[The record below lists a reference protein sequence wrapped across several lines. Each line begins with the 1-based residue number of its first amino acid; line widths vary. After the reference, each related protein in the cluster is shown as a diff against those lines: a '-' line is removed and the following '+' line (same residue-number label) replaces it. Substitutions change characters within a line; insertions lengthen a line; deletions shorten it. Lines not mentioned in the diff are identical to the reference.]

1 MSGAAQAVH
10 YSSRMSVT
18 LIIII
23 VTVGISLLAW
33 NNSSLMDRWIMNPY
47 QAASRGQYYR
57 LLTSGFLHAD
67 WGHLFFNMFSLY
79 IFGGFIEQLFGM
91 LFAAN
96 APIYLIGFYVV
107 AIVVSDIPSF
117 LKHRNDPGYN
127 SLGASG
133 GVSAIIFAAIL
144 FRPLSDICLYFTL
157 CVPGFIFGALY
168 LAYSYYE
175 SRRGRGNVNHDAHF
189 YGALFGILF
198 MIVVYPPVLPNFIDQ
213 IAGWR
218 LF

>member
-1 MSGAAQAVH
+1 
-10 YSSRMSVT
+10 
-18 LIIII
+18 
-23 VTVGISLLAW
+23 
-33 NNSSLMDRWIMNPY
+33 MDRWIMNPY
-47 QAASRGQYYR
+47 QVAQRGQYYR

-91 LFAAN
+91 LFTTS
-96 APIYLIGFYVV
+96 APIYLVGFYLV
-107 AIVVSDIPSF
+107 AILVSDIPSF

-133 GVSAIIFAAIL
+133 GVSAVIFATIL
-144 FRPLSDICLYFTL
+144 YSPLTSICLYFAL

-175 SRRGRGNVNHDAHF
+175 SRRGVGNVNHDAHF
-189 YGALFGILF
+189 YGALFGIIF
-198 MIVVYPPVLPNFIDQ
+198 MIVVYPPSLTNFFQ
-213 IAGWR
+213 QVAEWR
-218 LF
+218 MF

>member
-1 MSGAAQAVH
+1 
-10 YSSRMSVT
+10 MSVT

-23 VTVGISLLAW
+23 VTVGISFLAW
-33 NNSSLMDRWIMNPY
+33 NNPSLMDRWILNPY
-47 QAASRGQYYR
+47 QVANRGQYYR
-57 LLTSGFLHAD
+57 LVTSGFLHAD

-79 IFGGFIEQLFGM
+79 VFGGMIEQIFGTLFGT
-91 LFAAN
+91 AG
-96 APIYLIGFYVV
+96 PVYLIGFYLVG
-107 AIVVSDIPSF
+107 ILVSDIPSF

-133 GVSAIIFAAIL
+133 GVSSILFAAIL
-144 FRPLSDICLYFTL
+144 FYPLIKLSLMFIPIGI
-157 CVPGFIFGALY
+157 PGFIFGGLY

-175 SRRGRGNVNHDAHF
+175 AQRGRGTVNHDAHF

-198 MIVVYPPVLPNFIDQ
+198 MIVVYPPVLPNFIEQ